1 MRASELPSLRGWL
14 ATASL
19 ALTAF
24 VACDGCQGPSAPPAA
39 QVPKPVKRPVV
50 EELGESLVLDIEAD
64 RLLLAGKLDKENR
77 YASAVVVTTR
87 VRDQLKHCSGV
98 LVDRRAVLT
107 AGHCVC
113 VSPSAALIDT
123 SSCAQTAN
131 VTTILYTPV
140 EGLEETA
147 NSISQLYFGV
157 VHPHPALRVLLNDQG
172 EVVSSV
178 ADLALIHL
186 TSPVEKAIH
195 PLSLA
200 DKEVQLSE
208 ALIIAG
214 QAYDEVFDRYDENR
228 RFSRNTATRLPMAGD
243 SRILVRQPSGHP
255 YKGDSG
261 GPCLRESLEH
271 SLLVGISS
279 RNLGKGAACTS
290 IHAYRDWVRS
300 ELRHPVEVK
309 VP

>member
-1 MRASELPSLRGWL
+1 L
-14 ATASL
+14 A
-19 ALTAF
+19 
-24 VACDGCQGPSAPPAA
+24 
-39 QVPKPVKRPVV
+39 

-77 YASAVVVTTR
+77 YASAVVVYAQ
-87 VRDQLKHCSGV
+87 VNDQQKRCSGV
-98 LVDRRAVLT
+98 LVDRHAVLT

-113 VSPSAALIDT
+113 ALPSASLIDN
-123 SSCAQTAN
+123 SNCAQSAHIKTF
-131 VTTILYTPV
+131 LYTPV
-140 EGLEETA
+140 EDLEETA
-147 NSISQLYFGV
+147 NSSSQLYSGV

-195 PLSLA
+195 PLSMA

-208 ALIIAG
+208 TLIITG

-243 SRILVRQPSGHP
+243 SRILIRQPSGHP

-261 GPCLRESLEH
+261 GPCLRESLGH

-290 IHAYRDWVRS
+290 IHAYQDWVRS